1 MFLNSRVMALFLAI
15 AISAITTAFLSVLS
29 DISKTSL
36 ILSAILSFSASYL
49 LIYLTI
55 EFYFFSEIKK
65 IYELLEKIQQDDFD
79 FVKNDIERGGN
90 LLKRLSGEIYT
101 YAQVKQTEIDE
112 LKKMETYRKE
122 FLADV
127 SHELKTPLFAAQGF
141 VHTLLDGA
149 VKDKNVRNK
158 FLKKAA
164 KSLAGLDK
172 LVQDLLTIS
181 QMEAGS
187 IRMHFFNFNFYSLV
201 EDVFEQFEGKADK
214 KDLKLCFTETSP
226 KDIMVYA
233 DRERIYQVMINLVA
247 NAIKYTREKGGKVM
261 VDISGSDKEAIVQV
275 IDDGIG
281 IPAEDIARI
290 FERFYRVDKSRSKD
304 KGGTGLGLAIVKH
317 ILEAHKQR
325 IVVSSLVGKGSTFK
339 FTLPLANIK
348 SEISA

>member
-1 MFLNSRVMALFLAI
+1 MFLNSRAVALVLAI
-15 AISAITTAFLSVLS
+15 AISVITTAFVS
-29 DISKTSL
+29 
-36 ILSAILSFSASYL
+36 ILNDVSTTVIIVAAVLSFSSSYL
-49 LIYLTI
+49 LIYLTLQ
-55 EFYFFSEIKK
+55 FFFFREINRIYEMLDKIKK
-65 IYELLEKIQQDDFD
+65 EDFD
-79 FVKNDIERGGN
+79 FVVNEMHDDGN
-90 LLKRLSGEIYT
+90 QLKRLSREIYA
-101 YAQVKQTEIDE
+101 YAHIKQREIDD
-112 LKKMETYRKE
+112 LKKMEIYRKE

-181 QMEAGS
+181 HMEAGT
-187 IRMHFFNFNFYSLV
+187 IKMHFFNFNLFSLV

-214 KDLKLCFTETSP
+214 KDLKLCFSDTSNR
-226 KDIMVYA
+226 DVMVYA

-247 NAIKYTREKGGKVM
+247 NAIKYTTEKGGKVM
-261 VDISGSDKEAIVQV
+261 VDISKNEEEAIIQI

-281 IPAEDIARI
+281 IPPDDTSRI

-304 KGGTGLGLAIVKH
+304 KGGSGLGLAIVKH
-317 ILEAHKQR
+317 ILEAHKQK
-325 IVVSSLVGKGSTFK
+325 ITVTSVVGKGSTFK
-339 FTLPLANIK
+339 FNLPLASNKPVQI
-348 SEISA
+348 

>member
-1 MFLNSRVMALFLAI
+1 MALLLAI
-15 AISAITTAFLSVLS
+15 SISAITTAFLSILS
-29 DISKTSL
+29 DISKTALVISG
-36 ILSAILSFSASYL
+36 ILTFSASYL
-49 LIYLTI
+49 LTFLTI

-65 IYELLEKIQQDDFD
+65 IYELLNKIQQDDFD
-79 FVKNDIERGGN
+79 FVKYETGGGGN
-90 LLKRLSGEIYT
+90 LLKRLSGEIYS

-158 FLKKAA
+158 FLKRAA

-187 IRMHFFNFNFYSLV
+187 IKMHFFNFNFYSLV

-214 KDLKLCFTETSP
+214 KELKLCFTETTP
-226 KDIMVYA
+226 EDIMVYA
-233 DRERIYQVMINLVA
+233 DRERIFQVMINLVA
-247 NAIKYTREKGGKVM
+247 NAIKYTKEKGGKVM
-261 VDISGSDKEAIVQV
+261 VDISRGEKEATVQV

-281 IPAEDIARI
+281 IPSEDINRI

-304 KGGTGLGLAIVKH
+304 GGGTGLGLAIVKH
-317 ILEAHKQR
+317 ILEAHRQR
-325 IVVSSLVGKGSTFK
+325 IIVTSTVGKGSTFK
-339 FTLPLANIK
+339 FTLPLASVK
-348 SEISA
+348 GD